1 MGRAAQAFGGPSSQ
15 VKQAEKQA
23 RHTRELPGDQVYL
36 KPASHETGSSLLAQT
51 RTLVGRHHHGT

>member
-23 RHTRELPGDQVYL
+23 RHTRELPGDQVYP
-36 KPASHETGSSLLAQT
+36 KPASHETGSSSA
-51 RTLVGRHHHGT
+51 